1 MENFCSAN
9 KQQDSI
15 CGGDNTIMAKPDNR
29 KDNVEHLQNATENT
43 IENYQEAED
52 YLEEFG
58 DEISV
63 QEKTQIHEKNERRKH
78 SISGFHEEIKDEAN
92 HQQNS

>member
-1 MENFCSAN
+1 MP
-9 KQQDSI
+9 
-15 CGGDNTIMAKPDNR
+15 KPDNR
-29 KDNVEHLQNATENT
+29 EDNVEHLQNAIHNT

-58 DEISV
+58 DEISPE
-63 QEKTQIHEKNERRKH
+63 EKSQINEKNDRRKH
-78 SISGFHEEIKDEAN
+78 SISGFREEIKDESE

>member
-1 MENFCSAN
+1 MS
-9 KQQDSI
+9 
-15 CGGDNTIMAKPDNR
+15 KPDNR
-29 KDNVEHLQNATENT
+29 KDNVEHLQNAIQNT
-43 IENYQEAED
+43 IENYQEAND

-63 QEKTQIHEKNERRKH
+63 QEKTQIAEKNERRKH
-78 SISGFHEEIKDEAN
+78 SISGFQEEIKDEST